1 MILDTDSTPPGWRL
15 STFGREMLVRGGL
28 VDPRDPVWS
37 GTVLIAPNHIESGTG
52 RVLAR
57 ETAAEQGAD
66 SGKYVVRAGDLIY
79 SKIRP
84 ALNKVAV
91 ATEDCLCSADMYPVV
106 PAKEAD
112 VRFCQYYMLAD
123 PFLTYA
129 ALAAD
134 RVKMPK
140 VNREEL
146 SGAPWL
152 VPALAEQRRIA
163 DYLDRETDTIDALI
177 EKQRQ
182 LIEGLRERGDAS
194 WRRLYDSVLK
204 TVRPLPLRR
213 HVQSISDGPFG
224 SALTSAHYAASG
236 VRVIRLGNIGPGVF
250 KLDDEAFISH
260 EYGEKLKR
268 YAVSP
273 GDLIMAG
280 LGDSNVSLG
289 RTAEVPEG
297 LGPAINKADCF
308 RLRLHAGVDSR
319 YMVVALNA
327 PQTRELVL
335 QLAQGSTRQRMN
347 TSVAARLPVAV
358 PDPRC
363 QAQVVEQWES
373 ETAKIDALIAKA
385 ERFIELAQERR
396 AALITAAVT
405 GQIEIPTED

>member
-1 MILDTDSTPPGWRL
+1 MSTWTIRRVGDMARLINGHPFDSDDFTPTGDVP
-15 STFGREMLVRGGL
+15 LVRI
-28 VDPRDPVWS
+28 RD
-37 GTVLIAPNHIESGTG
+37 I
-52 RVLAR
+52 
-57 ETAAEQGAD
+57 TAADFETYVPQHTVPQDKVLKDGDVVIGMDGDFNVIRWRRGA
-66 SGKYVVRAGDLIY
+66 A
-79 SKIRP
+79 
-84 ALNKVAV
+84 ALNQRVCALRDTGVSDLRFLAYALPDHLKVIN
-91 ATEDCLCSADMYPVV
+91 D
-106 PAKEAD
+106 
-112 VRFCQYYMLAD
+112 
-123 PFLTYA
+123 LTYSTTVKHLSSGQVTGLRITA
-129 ALAAD
+129 PD
-134 RVKMPK
+134 RDDQ
-140 VNREEL
+140 
-146 SGAPWL
+146 G
-152 VPALAEQRRIA
+152 RIA
-163 DYLDRETDTIDALI
+163 DYLDRETATIDTLI

>member
-1 MILDTDSTPPGWRL
+1 LGDDEVTFLPLEAVWPDGRRRYEFTKPANTAGYTVLRRGDVVMPKITP
-15 STFGREMLVRGGL
+15 TFEAGRVFVADDLPTAAGLATTEVHVLRPRGI
-28 VDPRDPVWS
+28 DPRYLAYFLRTQPVLS
-37 GTVLIAPNHIESGTG
+37 EGETVLQGVGNLRRVTAEWVSTLTIPVDNESDQ
-52 RVLAR
+52 A
-57 ETAAEQGAD
+57 
-66 SGKYVVRAGDLIY
+66 
-79 SKIRP
+79 
-84 ALNKVAV
+84 
-91 ATEDCLCSADMYPVV
+91 
-106 PAKEAD
+106 
-112 VRFCQYYMLAD
+112 
-123 PFLTYA
+123 
-129 ALAAD
+129 
-134 RVKMPK
+134 
-140 VNREEL
+140 
-146 SGAPWL
+146 
-152 VPALAEQRRIA
+152 RIA
-163 DYLDRETDTIDALI
+163 DYLDRETATIDALI

-194 WRRLYDSVLK
+194 WRKLYDSVLK

-250 KLDDEAFISH
+250 KLGDEAFISH

-308 RLRLHAGVDSR
+308 RLRLHAGVNSR

-358 PDPRC
+358 PDSRR
-363 QAQVVEQWES
+363 QAQIVEQWER